1 MVDPF
6 SEGRIQVCATGAD
19 RTIGHTPVGSIPLFA
34 LLFGAMTDELV
45 DWVDDQDRV
54 ISVVTRGRMRAEALL
69 HRSVGIHVWSS
80 EGRILIHRRSDGKDL
95 HPGWWDMGAGG
106 VVAAGETYDEAAAR
120 ELAEEL
126 GLYGT
131 KLEPLGGGRFDSA
144 AFCSLVRFY
153 RTISDGPFTFDD
165 GEITECRFVTLDE
178 LQALIRVHNFMPDS
192 LALGGPFLG
201 L

>member
-1 MVDPF
+1 
-6 SEGRIQVCATGAD
+6 
-19 RTIGHTPVGSIPLFA
+19 
-34 LLFGAMTDELV
+34 MTEERV

-54 ISVVTRGRMRAEALL
+54 IEVVTRGRMRAEALL

-80 EGRILIHRRSDGKDL
+80 DDRILIHRRSDAKDL

-106 VVAAGETYDEAAAR
+106 VVAAGETYDEAAIR

-126 GLYGT
+126 GVREAT
-131 KLEPLGGGRFDSA
+131 LEPLGGGRFDSV

-153 RTISDGPFTFDD
+153 RTVSDGPFSFDD
-165 GEITECRFVTLDE
+165 GEITECRFVALDE
-178 LQALIRVHNFMPDS
+178 LRALVRIHDFMPDS
-192 LALGGPFLG
+192 LALGGPLLG